1 MCPEQNVTYVS
12 ERSKLDGIVCF
23 FAVLVRCKTHREAA
37 DQCER
42 FQLFAKRMARHA
54 RELNVRYVR

>member
-1 MCPEQNVTYVS
+1 
-12 ERSKLDGIVCF
+12 L
-23 FAVLVRCKTHREAA
+23 AVLVRCRTHREAA

-42 FQLFAKRMARHA
+42 FQLFAKKMARRA